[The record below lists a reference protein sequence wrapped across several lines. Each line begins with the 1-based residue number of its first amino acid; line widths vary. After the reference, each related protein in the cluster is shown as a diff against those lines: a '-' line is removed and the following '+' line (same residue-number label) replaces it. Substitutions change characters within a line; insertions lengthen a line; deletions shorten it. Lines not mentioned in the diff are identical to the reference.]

1 MKTKLFLILA
11 AFTLVGAAAWA
22 GTGATDADADGGGAM
37 TGGKY
42 TQSPFLDAR
51 VASGELPP
59 VDERLPIEPLVVTPV
74 DEIGTYGGQL
84 TIFTGD
90 TNPWGLLVGENPEG
104 APYFVGI
111 DMLDMTTYPRLAKG
125 WEMADDYTSITVYLR
140 EGVKFSNGDPFTSE
154 DIWFKFYEMDKVDD
168 LGYTWGF
175 PSQLA
180 AIVKVDDYT
189 VRYEYNQ
196 PHPKMVTDLGGCC
209 SGSDW
214 GGYVPSTW
222 QKQWHIEYNPD
233 ADDLATEEGYGS
245 WQEAFTEHSRFC
257 CPQVDMNRP
266 TLYPFMLTEV
276 TAQYRTK
283 ERNPYYYAVDT
294 AGQQLPY
301 IDTALLQPIDRE
313 TVPLKIMSGESSFA
327 SRSLADYPM
336 LLEAQDGGGYEIML
350 LKTGWEGTGAAWMF
364 NLNSAD
370 PQKRE
375 IFNNIEFRRAMSL
388 ALNRDRI
395 NDVEYLG
402 QGVPVAVATLFRGAS
417 IYKPEWGEDHPYVGY
432 DPDRASRML
441 DAIGLD
447 EKNADGIRLMPD
459 GTPLVV
465 FFPMRADKPTPINE
479 LLKEDFEA
487 VGVGLELR
495 AASNVQTDVEM
506 REGTVDLQQV
516 NEVHSE
522 LGDYGSGTGGINQ
535 WVDFMMWQWSQW
547 WYDQHDNFRSPGDG
561 TRDPVEPPQEVK
573 DYMRVQILE
582 SKSHP
587 FGSPEQKRLS
597 SMAWQMV
604 SDNMWQLGG
613 IQASPVVIA
622 YDANLGNLP
631 EDVGGAGDI
640 NGAFAPFGDQ
650 IFFKN
655 Q

>member
-59 VDERLPIEPLVVTPV
+59 VDERLPIEPMVVTPL

-84 TIFTGD
+84 TIFSNEHP
-90 TNPWGLLVGENPEG
+90 NPWARLVGENPEG
-104 APYFVGI
+104 APFFVGI
-111 DMLDMTTYPRLAKG
+111 NFDDMTLYPRLAKG
-125 WEMADDYTSITVYLR
+125 WEMADDYTSITLYLR
-140 EGVKFSNGDPFTSE
+140 EGTKWSNGDPFTSE
-154 DIWFKFYEMDKVDD
+154 DIRFAHHEMRQKE
-168 LGYTWGF
+168 LGYIWGAG
-175 PSQLA
+175 SLESII
-180 AIVKVDDYT
+180 AIDDYT
-189 VRYEYNQ
+189 VRYEYPQ
-196 PHPKMVTDLGGCC
+196 PVPKLVTDLGGCC
-209 SGSDW
+209 LGSNW
-214 GGYVPSTW
+214 AGYAPSTW
-222 QKQWHIEYNPD
+222 LKQWHAEYNSDAPD
-233 ADDLATEEGYGS
+233 IAKEEGFDT
-245 WQEAFTEHSRFC
+245 WQDAFTEHSRFC
-257 CPQVDMNRP
+257 CPQVDMEMP
-266 TLYPFMLTEV
+266 TMFPFMLTEV
-276 TAQYRTK
+276 TQQFRTK
-283 ERNPYYYAVDT
+283 ERNPYYFGVDT

-301 IDTALLQPIDRE
+301 IDTALIQKIDRE
-313 TVPLKIMSGESSFA
+313 TIPLKIMSGESDFA
-327 SRSLADYPM
+327 ERTVADYPM
-336 LLEAQDGGGYEIML
+336 LLEAQDGGGYAIKL
-350 LKTGWEGTGAAWMF
+350 LSTGWEGTGVAWMF

-447 EKNADGIRLMPD
+447 KRNADGIRLMPD
-459 GTPLVV
+459 GRPLVIV
-465 FFPMRADKPTPINE
+465 FPMQAEKASAPNE

-495 AASNVQTDVEM
+495 TASSIQTDVGM
-506 REGTVDLQQV
+506 REGTVDIAGC

-522 LGDYGSGTGGINQ
+522 MGDYGSGTGGINQ

-547 WYDQHDNFRSPGDG
+547 WYDEHDNFRSPGDSN
-561 TRDPVEPPQEVK
+561 RDPMEPPQEVK

-587 FGSPEQKRLS
+587 FGSREQKRLS

-613 IQASPVVIA
+613 IQAAPVILT
-622 YDANLGNLP
+622 YDENLMNVPTEVGN
-631 EDVGGAGDI
+631 AGDI
-640 NGAFAPFGDQ
+640 NGAFAPFTDQ
-650 IFFKN
+650 MFFKN